1 MWLKFKWDMFVTSF
15 IPLWISIIIFDLW
28 DIVENAGNSFSKKGK
43 LSDIFLGFL
52 RVNILQLLE
61 KATPLRFRF
70 PPQTPLSTS

>member
-43 LSDIFLGFL
+43 AMFRIFCKCP
-52 RVNILQLLE
+52 V
-61 KATPLRFRF
+61 PW
-70 PPQTPLSTS
+70 